1 MWTPILADHST
12 IFRHIEMSGQIFISY
27 RREDASYP
35 AGRLYDRLS
44 AHFPQNQVFI
54 DVDNLDP
61 GVDFVEAIEQSVG
74 SCDVLIAVIGR
85 HWLVSSDKKD
95 RRRLDNP
102 ADFVRIEIATA
113 LRRDIRVI
121 PVLVEG
127 APVPEVDQLPDDLK
141 ALVRR
146 NAVEVSHSRF
156 NADFGRLVKA
166 IERVLENADA
176 ERKRREKEL
185 LEVEQREKDRL
196 ETEQQEKECL
206 EAQQREKERLEVER
220 RRKEK
225 QERLEVERRQREEQ
239 EQLEAARLEK
249 ERLEVEQRERQR
261 SDAERREKE
270 RREAEQR
277 EKERLEVE
285 RPERERVAAKR
296 TAPVDWIEQV
306 ERCVNAKDYAKALL
320 LSEKAADAGSADAM
334 YNLGI
339 LYDNGLGVAQDYGK
353 AREWYQKAVDAANTN
368 AMYNLGWL
376 YQEGLGGT
384 QDYCK
389 MRECYQKAARA
400 GDAEA
405 DQALSLLHLE
415 LRYRRFFG
423 PSFPGESSS
432 GTRGF

>member
-1 MWTPILADHST
+1 M
-12 IFRHIEMSGQIFISY
+12 
-27 RREDASYP
+27 
-35 AGRLYDRLS
+35 
-44 AHFPQNQVFI
+44 
-54 DVDNLDP
+54 
-61 GVDFVEAIEQSVG
+61 
-74 SCDVLIAVIGR
+74 LIAVIGR

-146 NAVEVSHSRF
+146 NAIEVSHSRF
-156 NADFGRLVKA
+156 NADFGRRVKA

-196 ETEQQEKECL
+196 KTEQQEKECL

-220 RRKEK
+220 PRKEK

-270 RREAEQR
+270 RREAEQI
-277 EKERLEVE
+277 
-285 RPERERVAAKR
+285 PDAC
-296 TAPVDWIEQV
+296 PVP
-306 ERCVNAKDYAKALL
+306 
-320 LSEKAADAGSADAM
+320 
-334 YNLGI
+334 
-339 LYDNGLGVAQDYGK
+339 GVFSYKVGGRIGASY
-353 AREWYQKAVDAANTN
+353 
-368 AMYNLGWL
+368 
-376 YQEGLGGT
+376 EGLGGS
-384 QDYCK
+384 DNI
-389 MRECYQKAARA
+389 A
-400 GDAEA
+400 
-405 DQALSLLHLE
+405 QALVAGPVDQSLK
-415 LRYRRFFG
+415 
-423 PSFPGESSS
+423 SSLDALADWWDAACVWQ
-432 GTRGF
+432 RNEIP